1 MQPVL
6 KCFLHLPKAPKPKKA
21 IFGGSRSSLI
31 CGTENPKLPFS
42 DLMALFSWECP
53 GGHGNALFVLAVQ
66 KPIFPCNMLI
76 LCKIAYKSLLI
87 NVVLLSGA
95 PELRFLPINYGR
107 IRMGIKSPRQG
118 RPAGLPGTFDPHAD
132 SAIMISWILWIWGP
146 IWQNYINKTCLEC
159 DFASNKVKK
168 IILPCPVKFGVSAQP
183 PTYLLTLQ
191 NMQFQWI

>member
-1 MQPVL
+1 
-6 KCFLHLPKAPKPKKA
+6 
-21 IFGGSRSSLI
+21 
-31 CGTENPKLPFS
+31 
-42 DLMALFSWECP
+42 
-53 GGHGNALFVLAVQ
+53 
-66 KPIFPCNMLI
+66 MLI

-107 IRMGIKSPRQG
+107 ICMGIKSPRQG

-183 PTYLLTLQ
+183 PTYLLTLGFTARFVNSGTRSMFYKGKAIRDDMGHLITIPINLWDSMTMLQ
-191 NMQFQWI
+191 RDINNLNF